1 MARWIRFLI
10 AVLVGVALGLL
21 YGWVIN
27 PVEFSDTSPD
37 TLRIDYKTDYALMV
51 AEAYS
56 REGDLALAAQR
67 LGELGGAS
75 PEESV
80 LQAIVFG
87 EKYHYTSAD
96 LAMMRALLSALQA
109 PSTGTQGMQP

>member
-1 MARWIRFLI
+1 MRRWIRFFI

-27 PVEFSDTSPD
+27 PVEFADTSPD
-37 TLRIDYKTDYALMV
+37 SLRIDYKTDYVLMV

-67 LGELGGAS
+67 LGELGGTS
-75 PEESV
+75 PV
-80 LQAIVFG
+80 DTILQAIVFG
-87 EKYHYTSAD
+87 EKYHYTDAD
-96 LAMMRALLSALQA
+96 LATMRALLSALQA
-109 PSTGTQGMQP
+109 PNTEAQGVQP

>member
-1 MARWIRFLI
+1 MTRWIRFFI

-27 PVEFSDTSPD
+27 PVEFTDTSPD
-37 TLRIDYKTDYALMV
+37 TLRIDYKTDYTLMV

-56 REGDLALAAQR
+56 REGDLSLATRR
-67 LGELGGAS
+67 LEELGGTS
-75 PEESV
+75 PAETV

-87 EKYHYTSAD
+87 EKYRYTDAD
-96 LAMMRALLSALQA
+96 LTLMRALLAALQA
-109 PSTGTQGMQP
+109 PNTGTQGVQP